1 MVWNKQRDD
10 VMLCFQGS
18 PTGHESSSTRDA
30 CGSSSSTLVRP
41 SKPLKAQPVVLGKRG
56 LRQAQDNSPAIPSG
70 YRLATRDELYDTG
83 HGHVDLSEVTV
94 CPPESREEM
103 EALDC
108 VVAMLEARHR

>member
-18 PTGHESSSTRDA
+18 PTGHESSNTRDA
-30 CGSSSSTLVRP
+30 WGASASTLVRP
-41 SKPLKAQPVVLGKRG
+41 SKPLKAQPVVLGKRNP
-56 LRQAQDNSPAIPSG
+56 RQALDNSPAIPSG

-83 HGHVDLSEVTV
+83 RGHFDLSEVTV
-94 CPPESREEM
+94 CPPRNREEM
-103 EALDC
+103 EALDR